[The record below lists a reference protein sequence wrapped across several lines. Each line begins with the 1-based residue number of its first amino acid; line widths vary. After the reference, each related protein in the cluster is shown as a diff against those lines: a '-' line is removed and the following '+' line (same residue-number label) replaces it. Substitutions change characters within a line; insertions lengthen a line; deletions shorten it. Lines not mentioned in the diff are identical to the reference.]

1 MRGNVRSF
9 FIDKDY
15 HRLERVFCLPCQIL
29 VWHRSGYYTT
39 FYGHFSQTPPT
50 MSTFTLAL
58 GFFLLSSVMLLL
70 AFFKP
75 SLALPGKHSRAVA
88 LCVWALCLGVSAMHV
103 RNLRPADH
111 NLSLEERRSK
121 DWSLLEAPLP
131 PLVAGQLTPLS
142 PTQARTR
149 LAALLYEL
157 ESLRS
162 NRQFH
167 ERRFEADSVQAVAW
181 KHQVDLLRGQ
191 LALSPQAQETFMPY
205 TRQLLE
211 LALCWAYDAGKES
224 PRSARIL
231 QSIRDAIQP

>member
-1 MRGNVRSF
+1 MLALSDTCVASF
-9 FIDKDY
+9 GVLYNFLRAI
-15 HRLERVFCLPCQIL
+15 RANTL
-29 VWHRSGYYTT
+29 
-39 FYGHFSQTPPT
+39 T

-75 SLALPGKHSRAVA
+75 SLALPGCRSRALA
-88 LCVWALCLGVSAMHV
+88 LCVWALCLGVSAVHV

-131 PLVAGQLTPLS
+131 PTLAGQPTPLS
-142 PTQARTR
+142 PSQARTR

-157 ESLRS
+157 ENLRMS
-162 NRQFH
+162 RQFH
-167 ERRFEADSVQAVAW
+167 ERRFEADSIQAVAW

-191 LALSPQAQETFMPY
+191 LALSPQTQETFMPY

-211 LALCWAYDAGKES
+211 LALCWAYDAGGES
-224 PRSARIL
+224 PHSARIL